1 MLKNTK
7 IVFVIGILSLLVSSF
22 SIAGECEKKREIP
35 FEPGEKLHFEVW
47 WGFIRAGEATLQIL
61 PMEEVNG
68 EKVFSFLMS
77 ARTTSFVDV
86 FYKVRDTYESLTDM
100 GMNHAIHYRKK
111 SEGHRKKEVTVRFDW
126 ERMETQYVRTG
137 EDWEPV
143 PLIPGSFDP
152 LSVFYAF
159 RTYHLEVGKELSV
172 PVSDG
177 KKCVMGL
184 AKVLKRERIKI
195 KMGEYDAFLIEPD
208 LKDIG
213 GVFEKSDDAK
223 IEVWVTADDKKI
235 PLRIKSKVIV
245 GSFVAEL
252 ASVEG
257 LEPIRRGTNKDTQNP
272 MRQN

>member
-7 IVFVIGILSLLVSSF
+7 IVFVVGILSLLVSSV
-22 SIAGECEKKREIP
+22 SIAGECEGKREIP

-47 WGFIRAGEATLQIL
+47 WGIIRAGEATLQVL

-68 EKVFSFLMS
+68 EKIFSFFMS
-77 ARTTSFVDV
+77 ARTTSFVDI
-86 FYKVRDTYESLTDM
+86 FYKVRDTYESLTDI

-111 SEGHRKKEVTVRFDW
+111 KEGHRKKEVIVRFDW
-126 ERMETQYVRTG
+126 EKKETQYVRTG
-137 EDWEPV
+137 EDWRPV
-143 PLIPGSFDP
+143 PLISGSFDP

-159 RTYHLEVGKELSV
+159 RTHDLEVGKELLV

-184 AKVLKRERIKI
+184 AKVLKRERITV
-195 KMGEYDAFLIEPD
+195 KMGEYDAYLIEPD
-208 LKDIG
+208 MKDIG

-223 IEVWVTADDKKI
+223 IKVWVTADDKKI
-235 PLRIKSKVIV
+235 PLRFKSKVIV

-252 ASVEG
+252 ASIEG
-257 LEPIRRGTNKDTQNP
+257 P
-272 MRQN
+272 

>member
-7 IVFVIGILSLLVSSF
+7 IVFVIVILSLLFSSV
-22 SIAGECEKKREIP
+22 SIAGECEKKRQIP
-35 FEPGEKLHFEVW
+35 FEPGEKLHFEVR

-77 ARTTSFVDV
+77 ARTTPFVDV
-86 FYKVRDTYESLTDM
+86 FYKVRDTYESLTDICM
-100 GMNHAIHYRKK
+100 SHAIHYRKK
-111 SEGHRKKEVTVRFDW
+111 KEGHRKKEVIVRFDW

-159 RTYHLEVGKELSV
+159 RTQDLEVGKELSV

-177 KKCVMGL
+177 KNCVMGL
-184 AKVLKRERIKI
+184 AKVLKKERIKV
-195 KMGEYDAFLIEPD
+195 KMGEYDAYLIEPD

-223 IEVWVTADDKKI
+223 VEIWVTADDRKI
-235 PLRIKSKVIV
+235 PLRFRSKVIV

-252 ASVEG
+252 TSIQG
-257 LEPIRRGTNKDTQNP
+257 S
-272 MRQN
+272 

>member
-1 MLKNTK
+1 MLKNAK
-7 IVFVIGILSLLVSSF
+7 IVFVIGILSLLVSSI
-22 SIAGECEKKREIP
+22 SIAGVSAEKKEIP
-35 FEPGEKLHFEVW
+35 FEPGEILRFEVW

-68 EKVFSFLMS
+68 EKVFSFFMS

-86 FYKVRDTYESLTDM
+86 FYKVRDTYESLTDI

-111 SEGHRKKEVTVRFDW
+111 KEGHRKKEVIVRFDW
-126 ERMETQYVRTG
+126 ERMETQYVRAG
-137 EDWEPV
+137 EDWSPV
-143 PLIPGSFDP
+143 PLISGSFDP

-159 RTYHLEVGKELSV
+159 RTHDLEEGKEIWV

-184 AKVLKRERIKI
+184 AKVIRKERITV
-195 KMGEYDAFLIEPD
+195 KMGEFDAYLIEPD

-223 IEVWVTADDKKI
+223 VEIWVTADDKKI
-235 PLRIKSKVIV
+235 PLRFRSEVIV

-257 LEPIRRGTNKDTQNP
+257 P
-272 MRQN
+272 